1 MYSHRLFRKRLR
13 ALALATLFAYAA
25 LAASSCVSSSGS
37 SYERSVDDEQDAAGR
52 AAAAQKDKTTTQD
65 DTGSAISPP
74 SSTWSGSG
82 SWSSSGSSSIGIQ
95 IQASA
100 PRGSIELRGA
110 PAGAALLVDGV
121 PLAIAEYA
129 HDIGD
134 TVARADAEAGY
145 RRVRVELFGY
155 EAWET
160 VRELPARGSVLLHA
174 AMAPLPFTLVPA
186 SEALLRSDPRRPGSL
201 GAARA
206 AFKAQAP
213 GGASAWVEDQGG
225 RRVRDLGELAVTGEA
240 VIVYWDG
247 RSDQGLMLPDG
258 YYSVR
263 LQGAGSGSSGY
274 ASAAASRLVELA
286 SLGPLRASSLHG
298 AYSGALLAPDSIVL
312 PPGVNQVSGGAY
324 AYIDARDSS
333 GIAPGGAMSAR
344 VPAWFGLRLGGLPFE
359 GAELAVSIMATPY
372 LGYDFVYD
380 PSSFSLL
387 GSLKGLL
394 LSQGDFSAAFLAR
407 AGIGRFLDDDLADW
421 PGSWDGAARFP
432 GAGGGLVIEYAPGPG
447 RVFLSAEAIA
457 SRFYPEWGDQ
467 SGVWWGVPGFFA
479 WAYLRGGVEA
489 LIQLGPAGQLSA
501 MASAAARSWPFGGP
515 AGFQPPLSVAGELA
529 WYAPSSPF
537 VLHAYAAGQ
546 WERFYSWYFGGGLG
560 LSLLF

>member
-1 MYSHRLFRKRLR
+1 MRSHRLFRGRLKAF
-13 ALALATLFAYAA
+13 ALVTLFVYAA

-37 SYERSVDDEQDAAGR
+37 SYESSVDDEQDAAGR
-52 AAAAQKDKTTTQD
+52 AAAAKKVKAPPPQN
-65 DTGSAISPP
+65 DTDSTISPAP
-74 SSTWSGSG
+74 STWSGSG
-82 SWSSSGSSSIGIQ
+82 SWSSSGSSSISIQ
-95 IQASA
+95 IQVTA
-100 PRGSIELRGA
+100 PRGTIELRGA
-110 PAGAALLVDGV
+110 PAGAALFVDGV
-121 PLAIAEYA
+121 LLALAEYA
-129 HDIGD
+129 SDLGG

-160 VRELPARGSVLLHA
+160 VHELPARGYVLLNA
-174 AMAPLPFTLVPA
+174 AMSPLPFTLAPA

-201 GAARA
+201 GSVRV

-213 GGASAWVEDQGG
+213 GGASAWVEDRGG
-225 RRVRDLGELAVTGEA
+225 RRVRDLGEFSVTSETI
-240 VIVYWDG
+240 IVAWDG
-247 RSDQGLMLPDG
+247 RDDQGRILTNG
-258 YYSVR
+258 FYRVR
-263 LQGAGSGSSGY
+263 LEGEGSS
-274 ASAAASRLVELA
+274 AADSAAAERSVELA
-286 SLGPLRASSLHG
+286 GLGPLRASSLHG

-312 PPGVNQVSGGAY
+312 PRGVHQVSGGAY
-324 AYIDARDSS
+324 ANIDASDSS
-333 GIAPGGAMSAR
+333 GVSPGGAMSAR
-344 VPAWFGLRLGGLPFE
+344 VPAWFGLRLGGLPLE

-372 LGYDFVYD
+372 LGYDFVND

-387 GSLKGLL
+387 ASLKGLL
-394 LSQGDFSAAFLAR
+394 LSQGDFSAALLAR
-407 AGIGRFLDDDLADW
+407 AGIGSFLDEELADW

-432 GAGGGLVIEYAPGPG
+432 GAGGGLVLEYAPGPG

-467 SGVWWGVPGFFA
+467 SGAWWEVPGFFT

-489 LIQLGPAGQLSA
+489 LIGLGPAGQLSA

-515 AGFQPPLSVAGELA
+515 SGFQPPLSVAGELA
-529 WYAPSSPF
+529 WYPPSSPF